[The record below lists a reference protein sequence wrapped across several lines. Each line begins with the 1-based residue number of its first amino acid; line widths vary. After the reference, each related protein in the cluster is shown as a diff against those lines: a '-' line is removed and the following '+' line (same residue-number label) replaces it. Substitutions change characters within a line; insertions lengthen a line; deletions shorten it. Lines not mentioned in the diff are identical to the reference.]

1 MDENPIVLQ
10 KRDGTGPVPEN
21 RLQRIFLE
29 EIFGS
34 PEYLGQIRRETL
46 TRNTD
51 RGKVTFKLKVKAEDI
66 NPATTGEDAIT
77 LRWAVTSVV
86 ITDAKPEEESSF
98 AVGQLFSYREVI
110 QARDEAFRNINLES
124 YEFKRIDIRMRF
136 KITDT
141 KRMTTTPEE
150 RGWRRFEV
158 YAAFSEVN
166 HYGNA
171 ISHSCDSGPEHEVVY
186 VNQIGGVTIGNYS
199 NITTAVLA
207 LKSSRNIA
215 SVDQLRVWVKSGI
228 NNSNSFPRLVQYLL
242 QNIEGIAPSMIDSE
256 SFALADNFCNANG
269 LYYDGAITSRTNLRS
284 FITSTAPFFLLNFV
298 TRNGKMAL
306 LPALPEG
313 GTAAMFTAG
322 NIIEGS
328 FSLDFLDISERRQIR
343 AEMIWRENLLNEF
356 PRNRTVVLGD
366 KTKTL
371 ETFDMSAFCT
381 SEAHATKAG
390 KFIRALR
397 QYVTHTVK
405 FKTTLDNANLGPG
418 SIISVALGQ
427 TSSSRYNNGSI
438 SSSGII
444 TSTQNMPN
452 GNYGITYFKAGN
464 SATFTETLAVNSGRT
479 SQSTL
484 FNAIFSVNSTS
495 SYTSTYLVEQVEV
508 DEEGLVSISA
518 TEYPYN
524 AIRSAIGT

>member
-1 MDENPIVLQ
+1 
-10 KRDGTGPVPEN
+10 
-21 RLQRIFLE
+21 
-29 EIFGS
+29 
-34 PEYLGQIRRETL
+34 
-46 TRNTD
+46 
-51 RGKVTFKLKVKAEDI
+51 
-66 NPATTGEDAIT
+66 
-77 LRWAVTSVV
+77 
-86 ITDAKPEEESSF
+86 
-98 AVGQLFSYREVI
+98 
-110 QARDEAFRNINLES
+110 
-124 YEFKRIDIRMRF
+124 MRF
-136 KITDT
+136 RITEV
-141 KRMTTTPEE
+141 KNMTTTAEE
-150 RGWRRFEV
+150 RGWRRFEI
-158 YAAFSEVN
+158 YTAFSEIN

-186 VNQIGGVTIGNYS
+186 VNQIGGVTIGDYS
-199 NITTAVLA
+199 NITTAMLA

-215 SVDQLRVWVKSGI
+215 SVDQLRVWVKSGV
-228 NNSNSFPRLVQYLL
+228 NNSNSFPRLVEYLL
-242 QNIEGIAPSMIDSE
+242 QNIEGIAPSMIDSQ
-256 SFALADNFCNANG
+256 SFALADSFCNANG
-269 LYYDGAITSRTNLRS
+269 LHYDGAITSRTNLRS

-328 FSLDFLDISERRQIR
+328 FSLDFLDVSERRQIR
-343 AEMIWRENLLNEF
+343 AEMIWRENRLNEF

-390 KFIRALR
+390 EFIRALR

-427 TSSSRYNNGSI
+427 ASSSRYNNGSI

-452 GNYGITYFKAGN
+452 GNYDITYFKAGN
-464 SATFTETLAVNSGRT
+464 SATFTETLTVNNGTT

-524 AIRSAIGT
+524 AIRSAIGI